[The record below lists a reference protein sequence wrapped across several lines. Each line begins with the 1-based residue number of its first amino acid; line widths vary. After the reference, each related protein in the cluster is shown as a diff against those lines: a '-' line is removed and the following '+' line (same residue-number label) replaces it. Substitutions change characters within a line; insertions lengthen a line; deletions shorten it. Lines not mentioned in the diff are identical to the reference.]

1 MSVREVRAR
10 EAASTGYLNA
20 TELADYLVRRGVPF
34 RQAHETAGKLVLAA
48 IGLEKELHELSLEEM
63 KKVSAYIEA
72 DVFEKLSL
80 ESTLAAKSS
89 FGGTSPERV
98 AEALEKANAVLK

>member
-1 MSVREVRAR
+1 
-10 EAASTGYLNA
+10 
-20 TELADYLVRRGVPF
+20 
-34 RQAHETAGKLVLAA
+34 
-48 IGLEKELHELSLEEM
+48 M

-98 AEALEKANAVLK
+98 AEALEKERCFKVTPASCRRYARKEWKKLS